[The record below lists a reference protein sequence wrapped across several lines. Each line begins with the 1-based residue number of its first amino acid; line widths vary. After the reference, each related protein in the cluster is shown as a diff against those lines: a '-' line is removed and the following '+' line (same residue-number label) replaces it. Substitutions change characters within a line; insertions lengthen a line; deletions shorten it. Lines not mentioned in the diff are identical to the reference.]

1 MKLEL
6 KHLAPYL
13 PYKLRVDLSALEH
26 FNLDNK
32 CDIIVYIDEFMY
44 GYTKNKKVGFS
55 SFRYSFVNF
64 NTCKP
69 ILRPLSDLHKLID
82 WNKDG
87 ELTSI
92 GHLHGIEKVNEDG
105 DEFYAE
111 QFYVEYTQNPSYN
124 LDIRYF
130 NWWLFEHH
138 FDVFGLIEQDLAIDI
153 NTLK

>member
-1 MKLEL
+1 MNLEL

-13 PYKLRVDLSALEH
+13 PYRLKISSTHTMHAKQGIGNINHVVYLV
-26 FNLDNK
+26 NK
-32 CDIIVYIDEFMY
+32 
-44 GYTKNKKVGFS
+44 GYS
-55 SFRYSFVNF
+55 DY
-64 NTCKP
+64 KP

-92 GHLHGIEKVNEDG
+92 GHLHCIEKVNEDG

-111 QFYVEYTQNPSYN
+111 QFYVEYTQNPSFN
-124 LDIRYF
+124 LDITYF